1 MKYVIKKHF
10 WGELPFDAIHY
21 QSCYSNSQLKTFAFC
36 LCSPCFH
43 FFFVVDIKV
52 SANARFLQSLCTL
65 HNPIGTRGSSIATS
79 CRKDRTGPSV
89 RVCRDRVVHHVTGA
103 MNYMSPL
110 LVQNFISPSAL
121 VSVIMWLVQNFDYNG
136 DFSMHQY
143 TDTRAQRI
151 LDRSQG
157 CFLIEWNGA

>member
-1 MKYVIKKHF
+1 MKIFGNHLSVLKISGKCNEICNKKHF
-10 WGELPFDAIHY
+10 FGELPFDAIHY

-89 RVCRDRVVHHVTGA
+89 QCNELYVTTT
-103 MNYMSPL
+103 
-110 LVQNFISPSAL
+110 SAKL
-121 VSVIMWLVQNFDYNG
+121 HIPKCPGLSHNVTCAKF
-136 DFSMHQY
+136 
-143 TDTRAQRI
+143 
-151 LDRSQG
+151 
-157 CFLIEWNGA
+157 

>member
-89 RVCRDRVVHHVTGA
+89 RVWRDRVVHHVTGA

-110 LVQNFISPSAL
+110 LVQNFISQSL
-121 VSVIMWLVQNFDYNG
+121 CDLCK
-136 DFSMHQY
+136 
-143 TDTRAQRI
+143 I
-151 LDRSQG
+151 LITMATFRCISILTPG
-157 CFLIEWNGA
+157 LKEFWIGLKAVF